1 MAAAQKLRSEEAW
14 GDLVLSIQAN
24 NGDRKRGCTG
34 GMTRPGQESDN
45 ELEARL
51 INRIAEGDDSS
62 FDMLYERFSGPLYG
76 MAYRMMN
83 DTKEAEDV
91 LQEAFTY
98 IWRKAA
104 TYDQNRSRPFA
115 WAVMITRNKAIDRLR
130 VRQRLE
136 KLREK
141 VTSEEAFYEA
151 KDATSANEP
160 AARERGALVRSALQQ
175 IPQEQRQALELSFF
189 GGLTHEQIA
198 ERLDTP
204 LGTIKARIRRG
215 LLRLRDCLKEGL

>member
-1 MAAAQKLRSEEAW
+1 MHAAQTLPSILAWNDSIRSAE
-14 GDLVLSIQAN
+14 AN
-24 NGDRKRGCTG
+24 NGDREQGRIC
-34 GMTRPGQESDN
+34 GMTRPAQESDN
-45 ELEARL
+45 EFEAGL
-51 INRIAEGDDSS
+51 ITRIAQGDDSA
-62 FDMLYERFSGPLYG
+62 FDALYKRFSGSLYG
-76 MAYRMMN
+76 MAFRMMN
-83 DTKEAEDV
+83 DAKEAEDV
-91 LQEAFTY
+91 LQEGFTY
-98 IWRKAA
+98 IWRKAG
-104 TYDQNRSRPFA
+104 TYDPNRSSPFA

-130 VRQRLE
+130 VRQRIE

-141 VTSEEAFYEA
+141 VTSEELFDRD
-151 KDATSANEP
+151 KDETSANEP
-160 AARERGALVRSALQQ
+160 ALRERSAIVRSALQE